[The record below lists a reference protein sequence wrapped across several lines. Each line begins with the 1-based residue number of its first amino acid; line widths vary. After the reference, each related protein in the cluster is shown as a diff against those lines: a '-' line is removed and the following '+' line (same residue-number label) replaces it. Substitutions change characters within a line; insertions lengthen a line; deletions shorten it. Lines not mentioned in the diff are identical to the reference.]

1 MSKPPVRIA
10 LALGLLLS
18 ACAQPGPATP
28 QPAGRQ
34 VGAIAR
40 PAEPAAPAEPAN
52 PSALLPIQTPADIA
66 RVLKPSGED
75 APTGIP
81 IAPPALI
88 AAAAQV
94 HTDPGDIPRLH
105 IVHEGVE
112 YDLPLRKTDVRADI
126 SGFAARVSVVQR
138 YENPFAFPIEAVY
151 VFPLPENSAVDAMRM
166 VIGNRIIEA
175 EIKTR
180 ATARRIYEDAKTA
193 GHTAALLEQERPNVF
208 TQSVANIAPG
218 AAIEVELA
226 YVQTLAYD
234 AGSYEFVFPMVVGP
248 RFMPGAPI
256 GDANTGTGSAPDTA
270 QVPDASRISPP
281 IVGRGMRTGAD
292 IAITLTLDAGLP
304 VIDYEAPTHEVAIT
318 ENDGSLTVTLARDGE
333 IPNRDFVFRYAVDGP
348 ELQAAVMAHKVG
360 KAGTFAMMLQPPRL
374 DIEALVGRREII
386 FVVDSSGSMFGQP
399 LAMAKEA
406 VRASLLRLRPV
417 DTFNIITFAG
427 QSARAFAQSV
437 PADQTRITEALRFLD
452 AAQAGGGTI
461 MSGGVYQAL
470 APTVEPGRHRYVF
483 FITDGYIGNE
493 TQIMAQASTMVAAVE
508 REGQRARV
516 MTLGT
521 GSSVN
526 RHLIDGL
533 AKAGKGTAIVVTNR
547 EEPTRAVER
556 FFATIDHPV
565 LTDISIDWKGLDV
578 TDLEPAE
585 IPDLFASRPL
595 IVHGRY
601 AQGGEATATVHGKV
615 NGRAVSFDVPVTLPA
630 EEKRNDSLESLWAR
644 ARVASLEQEL
654 WYEPSDEDAVQAITD
669 LGLDFHI
676 VTAWTSFVAVDRSTV
691 VEGAAKTIVQPQ
703 DAPEGVDMDKAG
715 GEVANQASAAAMP
728 PPMEVPA
735 APGSAFVQGVGSGG
749 LGFSG
754 TGNGGGGG
762 VGQLG
767 RIRGLGQVQFGGGR
781 GGAMAKPSRRSVG
794 DGLAG
799 ITDQPKKAEGLAG
812 SPSEGAAREE
822 AEPTAGPAKT
832 PALADRKASATPVP
846 QVRVSAK
853 QVGTTVVA
861 DSRGYV
867 TAVKSRVGLLRS
879 AYGARLAKNPGISGR
894 IEFDV
899 VIGADGLPTAVNLVS
914 DGAGDVEL
922 AQMLSRILRRVRFPA
937 LSSGEGLTMRFTL
950 DLSV

>member
-1 MSKPPVRIA
+1 MSTSPVR
-10 LALGLLLS
+10 LTLTLGLLLA
-18 ACAQPGPATP
+18 ACAQSGPPTPGTS
-28 QPAGRQ
+28 GRQ
-34 VGAIAR
+34 AGALAQLAL
-40 PAEPAAPAEPAN
+40 AEPADPP
-52 PSALLPIQTPADIA
+52 PIQSPADIA
-66 RVLKPSGED
+66 GYLKRAGED

-94 HTDPGDIPRLH
+94 HTDPGDIPRLR

-112 YDLPLRKTDVRADI
+112 YDLPLRKTDVRADV
-126 SGFAARVSVVQR
+126 SGFAARVSVVQQ

-166 VIGNRIIEA
+166 VIGERIIEA

-180 ATARRIYEDAKTA
+180 DTARRIYEDAKTA

-218 AAIEVELA
+218 TAIEVEIG

-256 GDANTGTGSAPDTA
+256 GDGGTGGGTAPDTA

-304 VIDYEAPTHEVAIT
+304 VVDYATPTHEVEVT
-318 ENDGSLTVTLARDGE
+318 EADGSLTVTLAKDGE
-333 IPNRDFVFRYAVDGP
+333 VPNRDFVFRYAVDGP

-360 KAGTFAMMLQPPRL
+360 QAGSFAMMLQPPRL
-374 DIEALVGRREII
+374 DIEALVGRREMI
-386 FVVDSSGSMFGQP
+386 FVVDSSGSMSGEP

-417 DTFNIITFAG
+417 DTFNVITFAG
-427 QSARAFAQSV
+427 NTARAFRQPV
-437 PADQTRITEALRFLD
+437 TADQTRITEALRFLD

-461 MSGGVYQAL
+461 MSGGVDEAL

-483 FITDGYIGNE
+483 FVTDGYIGNE
-493 TQIMAQASTMVAAVE
+493 TEIMGQASTMVAAIE
-508 REGQRARV
+508 RGGQRARV

-526 RHLIDGL
+526 RFLIDGL
-533 AKAGKGTAIVVTNR
+533 AKAGKGTAIVVTTR
-547 EEPTRAVER
+547 EEPTRAVDS
-556 FFATIDHPV
+556 FFATVDHPV
-565 LTDISIDWKGLDV
+565 LTDISFDWKGLDV

-585 IPDLFASRPL
+585 LPDLFASRPL

-601 AQGGEATATVHGKV
+601 TQGGEASVTVHGKV
-615 NGRAVSFDVPVTLPA
+615 DGREVSFDVPVTLPA
-630 EEKRNDSLESLWAR
+630 EQQRNGSLESLWAR

-654 WYEPSDEDAVQAITD
+654 WYGPDADTQQAITD

-691 VEGAAKTIVQPQ
+691 VEGAAKTIVQPN

-715 GEVANQASAAAMP
+715 AELNRPAAPAAMMAP
-728 PPMEVPA
+728 PAEVPA
-735 APGSAFVQGVGSGG
+735 GFVNGQGAGG
-749 LGFSG
+749 MGFRGNG
-754 TGNGGGGG
+754 TGGGGG
-762 VGQLG
+762 YGAIG
-767 RIRGLGQVQFGGGR
+767 GLGQVQTGGGR
-781 GGAMAKPSRRSVG
+781 GVAAKKLAEFRALHGEPAEWSLNKSSDSKDGGLVMAGRATA
-794 DGLAG
+794 D
-799 ITDQPKKAEGLAG
+799 
-812 SPSEGAAREE
+812 REE
-822 AEPTAGPAKT
+822 ADGAAATAGTEKAPA
-832 PALADRKASATPVP
+832 
-846 QVRVSAK
+846 
-853 QVGTTVVA
+853 VA
-861 DSRGYV
+861 DARPAEARVEITSKLVGGAVAAADLKAYLGGPKARIV
-867 TAVKSRVGLLRS
+867 TLRA
-879 AYGARLAKNPGISGR
+879 AYASRLAKNPTLSGR
-894 IEFDV
+894 IEFELSV
-899 VIGADGLPTAVNLVS
+899 GADGTTSAVKVLS
-914 DGAGDVEL
+914 DAAGDGEL
-922 AQMLSRILRRVRFPA
+922 AQLLSRILRRIHFPPSTDGKPVT
-937 LSSGEGLTMRFTL
+937 LWVTL
-950 DLSV
+950 DLSA